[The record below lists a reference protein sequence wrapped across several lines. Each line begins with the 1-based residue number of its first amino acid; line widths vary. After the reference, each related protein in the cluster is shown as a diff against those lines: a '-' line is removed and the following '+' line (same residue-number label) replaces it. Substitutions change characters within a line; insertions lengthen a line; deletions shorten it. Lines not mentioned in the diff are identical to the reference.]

1 MNDVYLEEL
10 YMEGYL
16 DRLRART
23 AGVKGGLKG
32 LGNTISAGAKGA
44 LAGFTGDDA
53 GYEAAK
59 TQRAEGG
66 MTAGYNKAKLQ
77 SITNTFQNE
86 MQALFGND
94 WNTKYPK
101 LADELTTLSQG
112 NVSTPAPAQPAASP
126 APEETPVAAVET
138 PPPLPEPTVTTP
150 TSNLTPDEQE
160 EERHKRNQEKLI
172 PDAPK
177 TTTKI
182 KDVSTPQTQ
191 KQVPNIKKDN
201 IPPRRDIL
209 SRVRKPAATNPN
221 IIDKSAPLKK
231 DQTVTGAG
239 GRLTKGRYKVV
250 NPNANG
256 KVTLRPLS
264 KAGAVYGNK
273 SIDVN
278 REDILE
284 KKQVKFEDTYQRLLE
299 VPTI

>member
-1 MNDVYLEEL
+1 MNDVYLEDL
-10 YMEGYL
+10 YMEGFM
-16 DRLRART
+16 DRMKART
-23 AGVKGGLKG
+23 AGIGGGFKG
-32 LGNTISAGAKGA
+32 LGNTIAGGVKGAIAGATGNI
-44 LAGFTGDDA
+44 AGV
-53 GYEAAK
+53 EAATK
-59 TQRAEGG
+59 QREEGG
-66 MTAGYNKAKLQ
+66 MKAGYNKAKLQ

-112 NVSTPAPAQPAASP
+112 NVATPAPAPAS
-126 APEETPVAAVET
+126 AAT
-138 PPPLPEPTVTTP
+138 PPPLPELSDREQKEETHKQ
-150 TSNLTPDEQE
+150 NLRDVSPDSDKEW
-160 EERHKRNQEKLI
+160 I
-172 PDAPK
+172 SPK
-177 TTTKI
+177 TAK
-182 KDVSTPQTQ
+182 SWENQAA
-191 KQVPNIKKDN
+191 
-201 IPPRRDIL
+201 
-209 SRVRKPAATNPN
+209 KPATKQTSNPN
-221 IIDKSAPLKK
+221 IIDKSTPLKK

-264 KAGAVYGNK
+264 KAGAVYGTK